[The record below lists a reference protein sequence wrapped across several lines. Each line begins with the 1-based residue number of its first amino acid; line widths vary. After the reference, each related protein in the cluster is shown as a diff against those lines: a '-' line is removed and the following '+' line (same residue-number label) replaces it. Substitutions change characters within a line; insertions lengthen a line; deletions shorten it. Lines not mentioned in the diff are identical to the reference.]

1 LRLLPLAAFLAGC
14 NLVNGDLTKTQI
26 QLPVQMY
33 QVDTTDHNNVK
44 LPPMIPAVPCASN
57 GAICCGGQSCQGDG
71 YTLSCGTSGNCQAT
85 VVATLVSSVDLSTDP
100 SLAKAMSLA
109 DVTLKSIQYG
119 VCDNTLTVDVPLIE
133 IWLAPAAVT
142 KPDPNM
148 GAKKI
153 GTIPVVARMTNPGC
167 PPDRMHIDPAKLAL
181 VQLEPDAQATFKSF
195 AQNFKQKFNAIA
207 VSTFIV
213 KANDPTPTGAMTVY
227 VSGVAEVSF

>member
-1 LRLLPLAAFLAGC
+1 MRLLLLAACLAAC
-14 NLVNGDLTKTQI
+14 NLVNSDLTKTQI

-44 LPPMIPAVPCASN
+44 LPPSIPAVQCSSN
-57 GAICCGGQSCQGDG
+57 DLCCGGQSCQGDG
-71 YTLSCGTSGNCQAT
+71 YTLACGSGGTCQAT

-100 SLAKAMSLA
+100 NLAKAMSLA

-119 VCDNTLTVDVPLIE
+119 VCDNTLTVDVPQIE
-133 IWLAPAAVT
+133 LWLAPAAVT
-142 KPDPNM
+142 KPDTTM

-153 GTIPVVARMTNPGC
+153 GTIPMVARMTNPGC
-167 PPDRMHIDPAKLAL
+167 PPNRMQVDPSKLAA

-207 VSTFIV
+207 VGTFIV
-213 KANDPTPTGAMTVY
+213 KAGDPSPTGAMTVY
-227 VSGVAEVSF
+227 VSGIAEVSF